1 VAGDRLALTE
11 LSALADLRALSRFF
25 DALWQRATPALPL
38 ELLRALTSAG
48 NYTTAA
54 HLDGELVGGLTGFL
68 GRHGDATILHSH
80 ILGVAPGAQRRGVG
94 RALKQHQRAWAAR
107 RGIAS
112 ITWTFDPL
120 VARNARFNLVHLGAR
135 PTAYLPDFYGPM
147 DDGFNASSPT
157 DRLLVAWPTEPVAP
171 PAVPQGAPAAL
182 EVDACDGPVVRD
194 VAGGLRRCR
203 LPADIVTLRRTQ
215 PARAAAWSE
224 ALRATLATAMAAGD
238 EVVGLDA
245 DDAYVI
251 RPAPELGR
259 RAGR

>member
-1 VAGDRLALTE
+1 MPDERLVLTE
-11 LSALADLRALSRFF
+11 LSALADLRALSGFF
-25 DALWQRATPALPL
+25 DVLWQRATPALPL

-48 NYTTAA
+48 NYTAAA

-80 ILGVAPGAQRRGVG
+80 ILGVAPAVQRRGVG

-107 RGIAS
+107 RGIAT

-157 DRLLVAWPTEPVAP
+157 DRLLVTWPTQPRPAA
-171 PAVPQGAPAAL
+171 AVPQGVPAAL
-182 EVDACDGPVVRD
+182 ERDVGGGPVVRD
-194 VAGGLRRCR
+194 VGAGPRRCR
-203 LPADIVTLRRTQ
+203 LPADIVSLRRTD
-215 PARAAAWSE
+215 PALAAAWSA
-224 ALRATLATAMAAGD
+224 ALRATLGAAMTAGD
-238 EVVGLDA
+238 AVAGLDA
-245 DDAYVI
+245 DNAYVLL
-251 RPAPELGR
+251 PAG
-259 RAGR
+259 

>member
-1 VAGDRLALTE
+1 MADDLALTE

-54 HLDGELVGGLTGFL
+54 YLDGELIGGLTGFL

-120 VARNARFNLVHLGAR
+120 VARNARFNLLHLGAR

-157 DRLLVAWPTEPVAP
+157 DRLLVAWPTEPVA
-171 PAVPQGAPAAL
+171 AVAAPQGAPSVL
-182 EVDACDGPVVRD
+182 DVDDRGGPVVREV
-194 VAGGLRRCR
+194 VAGLRRCR
-203 LPADIVTLRRTQ
+203 LPADIVGLRRDD
-215 PARAAAWSE
+215 PPMAAAWSA
-224 ALRATLATAMAAGD
+224 ALRTTLGAALAAGD
-238 EVVGLDA
+238 EIAGLDT

-251 RPAPELGR
+251 RPAP
-259 RAGR
+259 